1 MAVSEDGT
9 LYLKFRGFSE
19 ENVLAYVFDKQGVYK
34 GRVES
39 EDDVVSDWSTMC
51 IGRDGYLYM
60 LGKSKNANQLEL
72 LKVDRD
78 TLFIE
83 KTTELISAE
92 VTVFFDDMVQISKNE
107 FMLTGYDGVCITD
120 ADTGDIQCTI
130 HGYDEKWFDEGA
142 KFACIDENNLVI
154 LKRGIADEDGVMG
167 DSELIYLRRK

>member
-1 MAVSEDGT
+1 M
-9 LYLKFRGFSE
+9 
-19 ENVLAYVFDKQGVYK
+19 
-34 GRVES
+34 
-39 EDDVVSDWSTMC
+39 
-51 IGRDGYLYM
+51 
-60 LGKSKNANQLEL
+60 GKSKNTNQLEL

-107 FMLTGYDGVCITD
+107 FMLTGYDGICITD

-167 DSELIYLRRK
+167 NSELIYLRRK